1 MALGQ
6 ASVLPGLGGSGPVE
20 VIFFLVGISYLW
32 GGCHVTRLKM
42 ASGPEGRARKSGR
55 DSSRSS
61 GDLSDG
67 GEGGGT
73 HLVSGD

>member
-6 ASVLPGLGGSGPVE
+6 ASVLPGLGGCGPVE
-20 VIFFLVGISYLW
+20 VIFLLWNFLFSER
-32 GGCHVTRLKM
+32 CHITRLKM
-42 ASGPEGRARKSGR
+42 ASGPEGQARESGR
-55 DSSRSS
+55 DSSGSS